1 MDIEA
6 PALVI
11 GVLPHGEHGAVVR
24 FLTHDHGLVAGY
36 VRGGRSRRLRPVL
49 GLGNSVALQLHARLD
64 SQLGSATVELG
75 SSRAG
80 LALDALGA
88 ASLEW
93 LTGLTATLLT
103 EGVPHPPLY
112 SVLDGLL
119 EAMTLGVEP
128 ARAMAGV
135 ARYEL
140 LLMAE
145 LGFGP
150 DLSNCVVTGATT
162 DLAYVSPK
170 SSHAVSRGAGLPYAA
185 RLLPL
190 PALLL
195 GADDTP
201 SWDDVA
207 AALHTTGHFLERD
220 MLTGRLA
227 ALLAARTRLTSLIA
241 RQQDAAVR

>member
-112 SVLDGLL
+112 SALDGLL
-119 EAMTLGVEP
+119 EAM

>member
-1 MDIEA
+1 MEIET

-11 GVLPHGEHGAVVR
+11 GVLPHGEHGAVAR
-24 FLTHDHGLVAGY
+24 FLTPAQGLVAGY

-49 GLGNSVALQLHARLD
+49 AIGNRVALRLHARTET
-64 SQLGSATVELG
+64 QLAAATVELAT
-75 SSRAG
+75 SRAA
-80 LALDALGA
+80 LALEALGA

-93 LTGLTATLLT
+93 LTSLTASLLS
-103 EGVPHPPLY
+103 ESIPHPPLY
-112 SVLDGLL
+112 AALDGLL
-119 EAMTLGVEP
+119 DAMALGATP

-150 DLSNCVVTGATT
+150 DLSTCVVTGATA

-170 SSHAVSRGAGLPYAA
+170 SSHAVSASAGAPYAA

-190 PALLL
+190 PPLLL
-195 GADDTP
+195 GTDTTP
-201 SWDDVA
+201 SWPDVS
-207 AALHTTGHFLERD
+207 AALTTTGHFLQRD
-220 MLTGRLA
+220 LLTGRLA
-227 ALLAARTRLTSLIA
+227 SLLPARERLTCLIA
-241 RQQDAAVR
+241 RQHEAAVR

>member
-1 MDIEA
+1 M
-6 PALVI
+6 
-11 GVLPHGEHGAVVR
+11 
-24 FLTHDHGLVAGY
+24 
-36 VRGGRSRRLRPVL
+36 
-49 GLGNSVALQLHARLD
+49 ARLFAAFEM
-64 SQLGSATVELG
+64 QVEVFDPYLP
-75 SSRAG
+75 A
-80 LALDALGA
+80 D
-88 ASLEW
+88 
-93 LTGLTATLLT
+93 TAWP
-103 EGVPHPPLY
+103 EGVRR
-112 SVLDGLL
+112 VDDR
-119 EAMTLGVEP
+119 
-128 ARAMAGV
+128 ARALAGV

>member
-162 DLAYVSPK
+162 DLPM
-170 SSHAVSRGAGLPYAA
+170 SRPN
-185 RLLPL
+185 RRMR
-190 PALLL
+190 
-195 GADDTP
+195 
-201 SWDDVA
+201 SA
-207 AALHTTGHFLERD
+207 AAPDCPMRRGCCRYRRCCSVP
-220 MLTGRLA
+220 M
-227 ALLAARTRLTSLIA
+227 TRRHGMMSRRHCTPPAISSNA
-241 RQQDAAVR
+241 TC